1 MASFGRIFSQQQ
13 NLVTKVSLF
22 MANYGRKLKM
32 GADIRKKEKIK
43 KVTEFLERIK
53 KVQEEAGMVLRKRQ
67 EKIKQQADRKR
78 KEVEEW
84 KKKKNIMLSM
94 KNLMFKKRPVR
105 KLVDQ
110 YVSPYLIEEVVF
122 TNMVKL

>member
-22 MANYGRKLKM
+22 MANYGRELKM

-84 KKKKNIMLSM
+84 KKLKNIMLSM

>member
-1 MASFGRIFSQQQ
+1 M
-13 NLVTKVSLF
+13 
-22 MANYGRKLKM
+22 
-32 GADIRKKEKIK
+32 
-43 KVTEFLERIK
+43 
-53 KVQEEAGMVLRKRQ
+53 LRKRQ

>member
-22 MANYGRKLKM
+22 MANYGRELKM

>member
-22 MANYGRKLKM
+22 MANYGRELKM

-43 KVTEFLERIK
+43 KLTEFLERIK

>member
-1 MASFGRIFSQQQ
+1 
-13 NLVTKVSLF
+13 
-22 MANYGRKLKM
+22 
-32 GADIRKKEKIK
+32 
-43 KVTEFLERIK
+43 
-53 KVQEEAGMVLRKRQ
+53 MVLRKRQ

>member
-1 MASFGRIFSQQQ
+1 
-13 NLVTKVSLF
+13 